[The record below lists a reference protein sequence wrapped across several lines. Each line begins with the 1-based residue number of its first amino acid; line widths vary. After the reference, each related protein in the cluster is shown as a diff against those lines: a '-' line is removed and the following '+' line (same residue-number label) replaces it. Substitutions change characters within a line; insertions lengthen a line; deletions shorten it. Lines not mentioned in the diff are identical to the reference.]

1 MGRINITTW
10 IDASPETCFDLSR
23 SVEAHIQSTPGT
35 AERAIDGVRTGL
47 LGTGDHVTWEAV
59 HFGCRWQMTVGIT
72 DYDRPR
78 YFVDEMI
85 DGPFRSMR
93 HFHGFLPDGS
103 GTKMIDIFSFS
114 SPAGWAG
121 RIVDS
126 LVLDRYMRRLLTQRI
141 EILKATAESR

>member
-1 MGRINITTW
+1 
-10 IDASPETCFDLSR
+10 
-23 SVEAHIQSTPGT
+23 
-35 AERAIDGVRTGL
+35 
-47 LGTGDHVTWEAV
+47 
-59 HFGCRWQMTVGIT
+59 MTVGRT